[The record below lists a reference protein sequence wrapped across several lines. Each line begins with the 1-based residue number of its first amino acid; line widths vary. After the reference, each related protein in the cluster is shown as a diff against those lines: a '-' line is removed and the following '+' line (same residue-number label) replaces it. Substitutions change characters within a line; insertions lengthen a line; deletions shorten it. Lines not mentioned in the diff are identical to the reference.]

1 MKIKKLRW
9 VIIGLIFLATVINYI
24 DRSAL
29 AIMWGGASDEKE
41 VMIDLVDIIEN
52 SKVSNDSLVSFFNNK
67 LREPSLKQDSIVSHI
82 NLITLQKP
90 SSIKQTIES
99 IKAGVSNEATLNLIQ
114 SFKNSKVLEKEDA
127 VFEVL
132 DIEKHSISRDLGLSK
147 NDYALILNIFMVFY
161 ALGQLFSGKVFDK
174 VGTRIGYVLSIGIW
188 ALSSF
193 LHSTVRGLGGLL
205 FFRSTLGISEAGNWP
220 GGVKSNAEW
229 FPIKER
235 AIAQGLFNA
244 GASIGS
250 VIAPPLIAMLFVGYG
265 WRVTF
270 MVIGSFGL
278 LWVIP
283 WLLIN
288 KAGPKKHPWIT
299 EEEQKYILEGQSE
312 ADQNATDDTKGKS
325 LGEILSFKESWAVVV
340 GRFFLEPIWW
350 LFVGWMPIYL
360 FDVYG
365 FNVKDVGMF
374 LWVPYVGAAVGSIA
388 GGFVSGKI
396 IAKTNSI
403 DKGRKTTILIGGVI
417 MLLGLI
423 ATVLIGNT
431 AEKFV
436 VIVFFVLFG
445 FQFAISNV
453 QTLPS
458 DFFSGKSVGS
468 LAGLGGMI
476 GVFSVIVMNFLVP
489 IVVEKISYTPVF
501 IAIAV
506 FVPLGVGAIYFF
518 ARKIKSVE

>member
-1 MKIKKLRW
+1 MKVKGLRW
-9 VIIGLIFLATVINYI
+9 IIIGLIFIATVINYI

-29 AIMWGGASDEKE
+29 GIMWGGLDKE
-41 VMIDLVDIIEN
+41 G
-52 SKVSNDSLVSFFNNK
+52 
-67 LREPSLKQDSIVSHI
+67 
-82 NLITLQKP
+82 
-90 SSIKQTIES
+90 TIAHS
-99 IKAGVSNEATLNLIQ
+99 LNLT
-114 SFKNSKVLEKEDA
+114 KE
-127 VFEVL
+127 
-132 DIEKHSISRDLGLSK
+132 
-147 NDYALILNIFMVFY
+147 DYALILNIFMVAY
-161 ALGQLFSGKVFDK
+161 ALGQLFSGKLFDK
-174 VGTRIGYVLSIGIW
+174 VGTRIGYVISIGVW
-188 ALSSF
+188 GLSSF
-193 LHSTVRGLGGLL
+193 LHSTVRGLLSIAI
-205 FFRSTLGISEAGNWP
+205 FRSTLGLSEAGNWP
-220 GGVKSNAEW
+220 GAVKSNAEW

-250 VIAPPLIAMLFVGYG
+250 VIAPLLIATLFVAYG
-265 WRVTF
+265 WRITF
-270 MVIGSFGL
+270 MIVGSFGII
-278 LWVIP
+278 WIIP

-299 EEEQKYILEGQSE
+299 KEEQKFIVEGQSK
-312 ADQNATDDTKGKS
+312 ADQKATEGTKGKS
-325 LGEILSFKESWAVVV
+325 LKEILSYKESWAVVV

-365 FNVKDVGMF
+365 FNVKEVGMF

-403 DKGRKTTILIGGVI
+403 DKGRKTTILIGGII

-423 ATVLIGNT
+423 ATVLIGDT

-436 VIVFFVLFG
+436 AIVFLVLFG

-489 IVVEKISYTPVF
+489 LVVDKFSYTPIF
-501 IAIAV
+501 IAIAI
-506 FVPLGVGAIYFF
+506 FVPLGVAAIYFF
-518 ARKIKSVE
+518 AKKIQSVEN